1 MNASVSSL
9 FNPLKSFIDRYHP
22 TIFFTMIGLLLA
34 AGIFMLYQILQIP
47 GTADGSEATPTVSS
61 QFSRQEKDTI
71 KQIQQLR
78 ESSESGTTLTFPT
91 PRSNPFI
98 E

>member
-9 FNPLKSFIDRYHP
+9 LNPVKEFVDRYHP
-22 TIFFTMIGLLLA
+22 TIFFSVIGLLLA

-47 GTADGSEATPTVSS
+47 SNPDNAAAAPTISS
-61 QFSRQEKDTI
+61 QFTKEEKNTI
-71 KQIQQLR
+71 KQIQDLR
-78 ESSESGTTLTFPT
+78 ESTESTSPLVFPT
-91 PRSNPFI
+91 PRSNPFA